1 MAAAAG
7 PRARNCWF
15 VWRLFLSGCLP
26 LLRRVLGV
34 CSFFSLFVEM
44 AISKLR
50 AGPTLAWPCPRLNS
64 NSLWGGLCFES
75 HAVRPWIRDPLEDAR
90 LITRRRLQISLFFFY
105 SRKQRTRQTKT
116 DEASL
121 AVGQRGV
128 PSLWIISENSN
139 SEILVVVEDR
149 RSRSVYEMIRP
160 VQHRILLYPIEVCK
174 WNDPRYRK
182 MKENL
187 LNCCWNDPS
196 EYQRRSRGTIVKETF
211 IYLSLVDPRSS

>member
-105 SRKQRTRQTKT
+105 SRKQRTR
-116 DEASL
+116 
-121 AVGQRGV
+121 
-128 PSLWIISENSN
+128 I
-139 SEILVVVEDR
+139 EDR
-149 RSRSVYEMIRP
+149 RGVSRCWTARSP
-160 VQHRILLYPIEVCK
+160 VSMDNFGEFEFG
-174 WNDPRYRK
+174 NT
-182 MKENL
+182 
-187 LNCCWNDPS
+187 
-196 EYQRRSRGTIVKETF
+196 RRSRRSKIEKRVRNDSTGTT
-211 IYLSLVDPRSS
+211 